1 MTAAI
6 LLYVVAPA
14 LIALGLTTVA
24 GVLAHLNTRDRG
36 LACLVECPTCGTA
49 LSVGSIH
56 ALRRLGGVPVW
67 RVCRGCLDAEQAQLR
82 ADPEF
87 DRFLEAT
94 RAVVPE
100 QQEEPACQS

>member
-36 LACLVECPTCGTA
+36 LACLVECPTCFTA

-87 DRFLEAT
+87 DKYLET
-94 RAVVPE
+94 IRAIVPD
-100 QQEEPACQS
+100 QQEAIPCR

>member
-36 LACLVECPTCGTA
+36 LACLAECPTCFTA

-67 RVCRGCLDAEQAQLR
+67 RVCR
-82 ADPEF
+82 
-87 DRFLEAT
+87 
-94 RAVVPE
+94 
-100 QQEEPACQS
+100 